1 MNQGHTQVTKKL
13 QSLGYSYAETRRNQ
27 GQIGDR
33 LSTRFGG
40 EKYSAISDGSGDQV
54 RSLCMQGKHST
65 MGYFLSP

>member
-13 QSLGYSYAETRRNQ
+13 QSLGYSYAEAHRNQ

-40 EKYSAISDGSGDQV
+40 EKYSAFSDGDQV

-65 MGYFLSP
+65 MSYFLRS